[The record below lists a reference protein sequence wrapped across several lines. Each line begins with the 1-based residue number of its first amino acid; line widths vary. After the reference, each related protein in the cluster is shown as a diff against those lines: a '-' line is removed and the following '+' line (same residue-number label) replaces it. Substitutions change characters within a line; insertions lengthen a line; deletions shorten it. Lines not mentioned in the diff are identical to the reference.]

1 MLPSLGFNII
11 RFVTISESEATKQ
24 VPSLINQAKQEVN
37 DLNFQQKIIEL
48 IEKII
53 IYKFPQKSREE
64 LEAMFDLTAWKQ
76 TKFYQEA
83 EQEGEIKG
91 KLKTV
96 PLLLKLRLKPEQ
108 IAQELELDLET
119 VSQFIANQNN

>member
-1 MLPSLGFNII
+1 
-11 RFVTISESEATKQ
+11 
-24 VPSLINQAKQEVN
+24 
-37 DLNFQQKIIEL
+37 
-48 IEKII
+48 
-53 IYKFPQKSREE
+53 
-64 LEAMFDLTAWKQ
+64 MFDLTAWKQ

-96 PLLLKLRLKPEQ
+96 PFFLKLGLKPEQ
-108 IAQELELDLET
+108 IAQELELDLEA